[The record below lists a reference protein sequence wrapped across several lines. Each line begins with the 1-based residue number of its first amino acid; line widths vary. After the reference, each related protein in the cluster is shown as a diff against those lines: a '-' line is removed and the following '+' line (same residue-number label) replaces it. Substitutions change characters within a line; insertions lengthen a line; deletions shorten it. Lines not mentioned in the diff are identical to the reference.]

1 MECFV
6 VHNYVQRT
14 NKKLKTRKKFWVS
27 KPIVF
32 HKRGVAAHS
41 VARFLNEPPEVLV
54 LAWGLSRSMTEI
66 CAQFSLAI
74 YLMIL
79 VDMRWSFH
87 RTFAIFSTLFFLFS
101 PAQALFLLQYS
112 RSLKIYIHKSKHI
125 FQVNQLT
132 VGLQSLEGSCSSQP
146 LKTSI

>member
-1 MECFV
+1 MLCCA
-6 VHNYVQRT
+6 QLCPK
-14 NKKLKTRKKFWVS
+14 NKQKTENKEIVLSF

-79 VDMRWSFH
+79 VAGDEVFTECLLYSQLRF
-87 RTFAIFSTLFFLFS
+87 FFSHQ
-101 PAQALFLLQYS
+101 P
-112 RSLKIYIHKSKHI
+112 KHY
-125 FQVNQLT
+125 FY
-132 VGLQSLEGSCSSQP
+132 CSTP
-146 LKTSI
+146 EV

>member
-1 MECFV
+1 M
-6 VHNYVQRT
+6 
-14 NKKLKTRKKFWVS
+14 
-27 KPIVF
+27 KPIVV

-79 VDMRWSFH
+79 VAGDEVFTER
-87 RTFAIFSTLFFLFS
+87 
-101 PAQALFLLQYS
+101 LLYS
-112 RSLKIYIHKSKHI
+112 
-125 FQVNQLT
+125 
-132 VGLQSLEGSCSSQP
+132 
-146 LKTSI
+146 